1 MIEHH
6 EALKQEIKKI
16 FEEDSELVD
25 NDFIANVGLENNRE
39 DADFI
44 AGNQSSIEDKVEQRR
59 LA

>member
-1 MIEHH
+1 M
-6 EALKQEIKKI
+6 KKI

-44 AGNQSSIEDKVEQRR
+44 AGNQLSIEDKVEQRR